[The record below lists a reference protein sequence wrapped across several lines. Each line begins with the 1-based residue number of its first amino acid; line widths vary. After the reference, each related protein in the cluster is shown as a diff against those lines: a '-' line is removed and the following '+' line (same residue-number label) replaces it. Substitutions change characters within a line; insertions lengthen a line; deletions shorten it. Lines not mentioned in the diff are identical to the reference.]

1 MSRRAFSMRAA
12 RSSFV
17 IGFAR
22 SRIEVSAA
30 ILAGRGPASAPPRPR
45 WADTRVTDSPA
56 AAPASESNERREI
69 MRAPNQLE
77 NITIERR
84 GRKGRKVRQNFFA
97 AFAAFAF
104 HGAASLSRTLLERR
118 SDSYPD
124 NPSGRESLH
133 ISHGIGP
140 QDAGGAVFRIPVE
153 QVRREIDEVAS
164 VLSEE
169 LGMVERV

>member
-30 ILAGRGPASAPPRPR
+30 ILAGTGPASAPPRPR

-56 AAPASESNERREI
+56 ATPASESKERREI
-69 MRAPNQLE
+69 MRASNQLE

-84 GRKGRKVRQNFFA
+84 GRKGRKGRRRRQLVGYDPSRLLKNA
-97 AFAAFAF
+97 A
-104 HGAASLSRTLLERR
+104 
-118 SDSYPD
+118 
-124 NPSGRESLH
+124 
-133 ISHGIGP
+133 
-140 QDAGGAVFRIPVE
+140 
-153 QVRREIDEVAS
+153 
-164 VLSEE
+164 
-169 LGMVERV
+169 